1 QPGTPLARTRRIP
14 TPPLSSMTDISSS
27 HQEIQALVD
36 ELQARYARVDDG
48 EVATYIPEL
57 SKVNPDEFGVS
68 LITASGRV
76 FESGNC
82 DRLFTIQ
89 SISKPFV
96 FGMALEECGP
106 EQ

>member
-1 QPGTPLARTRRIP
+1 VNAPEKRGTDRHLLIARNVRSQERLLLEHGEFP
-14 TPPLSSMTDISSS
+14 RHRLSSMTDISSS

-68 LITASGRV
+68 LITASG
-76 FESGNC
+76 SGL
-82 DRLFTIQ
+82 RIR
-89 SISKPFV
+89 
-96 FGMALEECGP
+96 
-106 EQ
+106 